1 MSILNNTEE
10 FVDVQPE
17 VSQEKK
23 KVRVKDFLSGK
34 ILTHETITAQMPYLL
49 FLVIL
54 AVIYIT
60 NNYYNNKLIREEQK
74 IKKEVKNLRAES
86 ITTAAQYMS
95 ISRQSAVVNMVK
107 EKGLG
112 LEENTT
118 PPKKIE

>member
-17 VSQEKK
+17 ISQEKK